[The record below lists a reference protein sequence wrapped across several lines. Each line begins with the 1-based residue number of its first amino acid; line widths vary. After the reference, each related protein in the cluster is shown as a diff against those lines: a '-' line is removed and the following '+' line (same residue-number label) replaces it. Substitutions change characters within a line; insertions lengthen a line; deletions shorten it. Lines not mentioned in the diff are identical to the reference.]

1 VSAGYTPTPQA
12 RKLGLRPG
20 ARVALIDPP
29 DGWAFTE
36 APEVEYVA
44 RGSADLILRFVRSA
58 ADIRTGLD
66 SLERRIFPDGAIWFA
81 WPRRA
86 VGHRSD
92 VTDNAIRATVLP
104 RGLVDIKVCAI
115 DDDWSGLKVAPNGA
129 NEPIAARSYGRC
141 STAAAV
147 QRPITLRRRD
157 FGR

>member
-1 VSAGYTPTPQA
+1 MSAGYTPTPQA

-44 RGSADLILRFVRSA
+44 RGSADLILRFVRFA
-58 ADIRTGLD
+58 AEIRTGLD
-66 SLERRIFPDGAIWFA
+66 SLERRIFPDGTIWFA

-86 VGHRSD
+86 AGHLSD

-115 DDDWSGLKVAPNGA
+115 DDDWSGLKVVW
-129 NEPIAARSYGRC
+129 RRTGR
-141 STAAAV
+141 TN
-147 QRPITLRRRD
+147 R
-157 FGR
+157 